1 MDRADRE
8 NEVGALGAANVGR
21 GPKPTLPTPE
31 LNNPGPKPTWPTPV
45 SFNSGFANTGDGGS
59 NTGIFNSGVGGFN
72 TGFDNSG
79 GTVLPFI
86 GVTGGH
92 NTGSMNS
99 GLFGSNVGIGNSD
112 IQEGFDVGFRNTG
125 WGFNTGMFN
134 AGAPIPGSF
143 PTRKLGLQEHGR
155 LQLWRL
161 QHR

>member
-1 MDRADRE
+1 
-8 NEVGALGAANVGR
+8 VGR
-21 GPKPTLPTPE
+21 GPKPTLPIPE

-59 NTGIFNSGVGGFN
+59 NTG
-72 TGFDNSG
+72 
-79 GTVLPFI
+79 
-86 GVTGGH
+86 
-92 NTGSMNS
+92 SMNS

-112 IQEGFDVGFRNTG
+112 IQEGFAVGLRNTG

>member
-1 MDRADRE
+1 
-8 NEVGALGAANVGR
+8 VGR

-59 NTGIFNSGVGGFN
+59 NTG
-72 TGFDNSG
+72 
-79 GTVLPFI
+79 
-86 GVTGGH
+86 
-92 NTGSMNS
+92 SMNS
-99 GLFGSNVGIGNSD
+99 GLFGSNVAIGNSD